1 MPSTYGERQAENF
14 LKSHGLTVTKIPE
27 SSVQDEKTPDFL
39 VEDGNSGYIVEV
51 KDREDQKFMAL
62 FESHIPGEKTVGLEY
77 DNRISA
83 IIKQAVNQ
91 LNTFDETNRRFKILW
106 FYIDSPLFS
115 DLLSR
120 KIGFTLYGLQE
131 VEGFYRNGTR
141 FQTGCFYFTDSEFF
155 RCKELDAVVVQ
166 GANETELCINDFSV
180 RSQDLRQSKIYQ
192 LFIEEGLHL
201 IEPSKIEA
209 ERRCFIADCSI
220 NRRNSEA
227 VLDYIKN
234 KYNLRHVTPYNYTL
248 FNLPL

>member
-91 LNTFDETNRRFKILW
+91 LNTFDETNRRFKIL
-106 FYIDSPLFS
+106 LV
-115 DLLSR
+115 
-120 KIGFTLYGLQE
+120 LY
-131 VEGFYRNGTR
+131 
-141 FQTGCFYFTDSEFF
+141 
-155 RCKELDAVVVQ
+155 
-166 GANETELCINDFSV
+166 
-180 RSQDLRQSKIYQ
+180 
-192 LFIEEGLHL
+192 
-201 IEPSKIEA
+201 
-209 ERRCFIADCSI
+209 
-220 NRRNSEA
+220 
-227 VLDYIKN
+227 
-234 KYNLRHVTPYNYTL
+234 
-248 FNLPL
+248 